1 MESEHLLGHARL
13 GHARLGNA
21 CFGTKYKNSAAGFH
35 SAAEFSAAEVYS
47 SLWQI
52 PLGFLQRSRTCG
64 HMAAASASCSSELL
78 RLYEGIFG
86 LEEAAAL
93 EPNRARAAAPGA
105 LVPNRARAAA
115 PGALVPNRASAA
127 ERMAWARAHGFS
139 WTDRSILKPGR
150 NRGREEPPACD
161 CHWARP
167 QNQAMMYE
175 CAEAPRCSNR
185 QLQLLAEDPQRG
197 VDVEIFDTGGG
208 KGWGV
213 RALRDFQPGELII
226 EYVGRVL
233 LKKELFENPEAS
245 KNYLMRADEVV
256 IDASEHGN
264 AARFM
269 NHSCSPSAIVEV
281 WKIPT
286 LDGLS
291 LRTAVG
297 IFAQG
302 FMRAGSEITYDYKFE
317 RFEDAV
323 PTPCLCGAPNCR
335 LFM

>member
-1 MESEHLLGHARL
+1 
-13 GHARLGNA
+13 
-21 CFGTKYKNSAAGFH
+21 
-35 SAAEFSAAEVYS
+35 
-47 SLWQI
+47 
-52 PLGFLQRSRTCG
+52 
-64 HMAAASASCSSELL
+64 MAAASTSCSSELL
-78 RLYEGIFG
+78 QLYEGIFG
-86 LEEAAAL
+86 LEE
-93 EPNRARAAAPGA
+93 
-105 LVPNRARAAA
+105 AAA

-197 VDVEIFDTGGG
+197 VDVEIFDTGGA

-302 FMRAGSEITYDYKFE
+302 FVRAGSEITYDYKFE